1 MPRDSAV
8 AMSFGHPSGGSM
20 HHDISQ
26 SAMVAWL
33 YMIMM
38 RMTMTM
44 RMMRMMMMMEL
55 LLYWRFPFEFMIS
68 MPILQ

>member
-1 MPRDSAV
+1 
-8 AMSFGHPSGGSM
+8 M

-33 YMIMM
+33 HDNDEDDDDDEDDEDDEDDDDDDDGA
-38 RMTMTM
+38 TFV
-44 RMMRMMMMMEL
+44 
-55 LLYWRFPFEFMIS
+55 WRFPFEFMIS